1 MRKEEMMCPDCT
13 KKDLKSS
20 IRRLTMSQAKNLKSC
35 NTLILKV
42 INQLYGA
49 VRPVFHAERILKFHL
64 AN

>member
-1 MRKEEMMCPDCT
+1 
-13 KKDLKSS
+13 
-20 IRRLTMSQAKNLKSC
+20 MSQAKNLKSC